1 METQGNQ
8 KHMGRTVS
16 RIRELR
22 GMKQEALAYALGLSQ
37 QSISL
42 IENSPDIDEGKLHL
56 LAKALDVSV
65 RVLEDFTEENFLR
78 YLDTLRDADAAV
90 NLPHNC
96 GLAILDLLLEACECN
111 KKLQA
116 DKERLY
122 ERLLLVQQ
130 EKFDFLQ
137 KANNQSAQAG

>member
-1 METQGNQ
+1 
-8 KHMGRTVS
+8 MGRAVS

-22 GMKQEALAYALGLSQ
+22 GMKQEALAYALGISQ

-42 IENSPDIDEGKLHL
+42 IENSPDIDEGKLLL

-78 YLDTLRDADAAV
+78 YLDTLRDTDATV
-90 NLPHNC
+90 NLPRHY
-96 GLAILDLLLEACECN
+96 GLEILDRLLEACEYN

-122 ERLLLVQQ
+122 ERLLLAQQ
-130 EKFDFLQ
+130 EKFDFFQ
-137 KANNQSAQAG
+137 KKGNGQRAQTG